1 MFKKYDWLFF
11 AATLISFL
19 LANYLLIM
27 SVGATSE
34 EEKKSLLDSAFF
46 VSLWVPTNL
55 ILGIYFRNIATT
67 APTQSMKYHGD

>member
-1 MFKKYDWLFF
+1 MFKKYDWFFF

-19 LANYLLIM
+19 LANYLLLA
-27 SVGATSE
+27 SSGATSA
-34 EEKKSLLDSAFF
+34 EEKKLMLDSAFF

-67 APTQSMKYHGD
+67 APTQTMK

>member
-19 LANYLLIM
+19 LANYLLIA
-27 SVGATSE
+27 SSGAASA
-34 EEKKSLLDSAFF
+34 EEKKLMLDSAFF

-67 APTQSMKYHGD
+67 SPTKSTT

>member
-67 APTQSMKYHGD
+67 VPIQSMKYHGD

>member
-19 LANYLLIM
+19 LANYLLIA
-27 SVGATSE
+27 SIGATSE
-34 EEKKSLLDSAFF
+34 EEKKLMLDSAFF

-67 APTQSMKYHGD
+67 APTQTMK

>member
-67 APTQSMKYHGD
+67 APIQSIKYHGD

>member
-1 MFKKYDWLFF
+1 
-11 AATLISFL
+11 
-19 LANYLLIM
+19 M

-67 APTQSMKYHGD
+67 APIQSMKYHGD